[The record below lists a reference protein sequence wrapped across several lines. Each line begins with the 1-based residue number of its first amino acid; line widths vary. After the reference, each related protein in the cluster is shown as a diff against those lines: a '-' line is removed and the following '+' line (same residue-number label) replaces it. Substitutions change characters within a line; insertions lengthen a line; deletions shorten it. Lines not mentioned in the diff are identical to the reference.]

1 MKRAPALHGLS
12 ADHHRG
18 LVLARRARR
27 AAAGEGRLSI
37 GEAWAEAAEKFRV
50 ELEPHFQIEESFLV
64 PSLEAAGAAS
74 LARRLLD
81 EHRALRE
88 LMVAAPR
95 RTPALLARFGTTLE
109 QHIRFEEREV
119 FEYAQGALAPA
130 QLERIAE
137 AHRAL
142 NGADPR

>member
-27 AAAGEGRLSI
+27 AAAGEGPRSA
-37 GEAWAEAAEKFRV
+37 GEAWAETAEKFRA
-50 ELEPHFQIEESFLV
+50 ELEPHFQIEEAFLV
-64 PSLEAAGAAS
+64 PALEAAGASA

-81 EHRALRE
+81 EHRDLRE

-95 RTPALLARFGTTLE
+95 RTPALLARFGETLE

-119 FEYAQGALAPA
+119 FEFAQGAFDPA
-130 QLERIAE
+130 QLARIAA
-137 AHRAL
+137 AHRARTR
-142 NGADPR
+142 ADPR